1 MKAFKLIVSTT
12 LIILAPRPLKSQKF
26 VCYSNSKPKFR
37 ISSTVTY
44 TFPMNFIA
52 LDPRTLKEEPEY
64 PGKSHRLFKSQ
75 AYYSRLQQKRK
86 EKRRDEHRKEHE
98 EEFLSRFVEV
108 QDDQVETNR
117 RGDRVERVEKNVIIE
132 PAKSSPTN

>member
-1 MKAFKLIVSTT
+1 MKTFKLIVSTI
-12 LIILAPRPLKSQKF
+12 LIIPALKSLKSLKF
-26 VCYSNSKPKFR
+26 FCYSNSKPKFH

-44 TFPMNFIA
+44 TFPVNFIA
-52 LDPRTLKEEPEY
+52 LDLRTLKEEPEY

-75 AYYSRLQQKRK
+75 AYYSRWHQKRK
-86 EKRRDEHRKEHE
+86 EKRRDEHRKGHE

-108 QDDQVETNR
+108 YDDQVETNR